1 MTRNTLAALKK
12 ASAQN
17 FTRINKE
24 LENMTKSARPQDDP
38 RFWQPTVDKH
48 GNGYAV
54 IRFLPAT
61 AGEDTPVVRYYS
73 HGFQG
78 PGGWYIENSL
88 TSLGKDDP
96 VSEYNTK
103 LWNTGLESNKAIARK
118 QKRNCIYVS
127 NILVVQD
134 KENPQNEGE
143 VFLYKHGPKIFEKI
157 KTAAA
162 PTFED
167 ETPINPYDFWGGAN
181 FKLKIR
187 KVEGYRNYDA
197 SEFSE
202 TTPVAGSDAAIQAI
216 WDKQHS
222 LSEFTD
228 PAQYKSYDE
237 LKVRLYK
244 VLQLTTSAPA
254 ATAPSAGPV
263 SEINPPLAS
272 GAVEGDFVVADST
285 EDDTASFFASIAE
298 DN

>member
-1 MTRNTLAALKK
+1 MTRNTLAGLKK
-12 ASAQN
+12 ASAKN

-24 LENMTKSARPQDDP
+24 LEAMTKSARPADDP

-61 AGEDTPVVRYYS
+61 AGEDTPVVRYYN

-88 TSLGKDDP
+88 TSIGKDDP
-96 VSEYNTK
+96 ASEYNTK
-103 LWNTGLESNKAIARK
+103 LWNTGLDSNKAIARK
-118 QKRNCIYVS
+118 QKRNCIYIS

-157 KTAAA
+157 KHAAA
-162 PTFED
+162 PEFED
-167 ETPINPYDFWGGAN
+167 ESPINPYDFWEGAN

-197 SEFSE
+197 SEFSDP
-202 TTPVAGSDAAIQAI
+202 TPVAGSDKDIQVI
-216 WDKQHS
+216 WDKQHN
-222 LSEFTD
+222 LAEFID

-237 LKVRLYK
+237 LKARLYK
-244 VLQLTTSAPA
+244 VLQLGDAGPSVPETS
-254 ATAPSAGPV
+254 GPV

-272 GAVEGDFVVADST
+272 AAIEGEFVVEDST
-285 EDDTASFFASIAE
+285 DDDTASFFASIADAE
-298 DN
+298 